1 MSCVLGV
8 LANGISSV
16 LKGQATRI
24 LFVVT
29 LFESLGAC
37 VSHVLHALAELLWN
51 CKGEPSY
58 TWVLEGK
65 IVMIHLLWC

>member
-1 MSCVLGV
+1 M
-8 LANGISSV
+8 V
-16 LKGQATRI
+16 LKGQATLV

-29 LFESLGAC
+29 LESLVGC

-51 CKGEPSY
+51 CKGEPSS

-65 IVMIHLLWC
+65 ISFIVVLKEVYFYR

>member
-1 MSCVLGV
+1 M
-8 LANGISSV
+8 
-16 LKGQATRI
+16 
-24 LFVVT
+24 VT

-51 CKGEPSY
+51 CKGEPSS

>member
-1 MSCVLGV
+1 M
-8 LANGISSV
+8 
-16 LKGQATRI
+16 TF

-29 LFESLGAC
+29 LPESLDGC

-51 CKGEPSY
+51 CKGEPSS

-65 IVMIHLLWC
+65 ISFVVVLEEVYFYT